1 MRRKITDVERDM
13 LLQLQKLSNAD
24 EFLYSFVVH
33 LETDEEREF
42 IMNAL
47 NNGRISDPAKAVV
60 LALNI
65 RRARK
70 ANNGQG
76 DYLKQVKFP

>member
-1 MRRKITDVERDM
+1 MRRKITDVEREM
-13 LLQLQKLSNAD
+13 LLRLQKLSNAD

-42 IMNAL
+42 IMKAL
-47 NNGRISDPAKAVV
+47 DNGRINDPAKAVA
-60 LALNI
+60 LAI
-65 RRARK
+65 DIYRARK

-76 DYLKQVKFP
+76 DYLKIVKFP